1 MPAMSTPSV
10 AIIGAGIG
18 GLVFAHA
25 LRARGFTADV
35 YEQSAELTEIGAAV
49 ALAANANR
57 ELARLQLLDDVR
69 ISSTEPTELIHRD
82 GRTGVRISSHPVRL
96 GGSYQARYGAPYFGI
111 HRADLQKA
119 LSRHLGPTIHL
130 GHRLVGLAESAS
142 SVRLTFANGIARDV
156 DIVVGADG
164 VRSVVRRFVSGET
177 GVIYSKTS
185 AFRGIVPARN
195 LRALPDPQALQFWMG
210 PRAHLLHYAIGN
222 AAEDINFFAVVEGPE
237 TWPHTDKWIVG
248 AQPGEATECFANWHP
263 AVTEMI
269 SAGWIDRRWGL
280 FVVQQPKR
288 WHTGRVVLIG
298 DAAHGML
305 PHQGQGANVTI
316 EDVITLA
323 ELLTRRRQQPP
334 VDTFAA
340 YERLRKARTRSI
352 QRASWATNT
361 ALHLADDAATRS
373 AEFRVD
379 EISRTVRLDP
389 QFRCA
394 EIGRGG
400 PRQLTMRRAVR
411 SQGSA
416 GLE

>member
-1 MPAMSTPSV
+1 MKQSSV

-25 LRARGFTADV
+25 LRARGFAADL
-35 YEQSAELTEIGAAV
+35 YEQSAELAEIGAAV

-57 ELARLQLLDDVR
+57 ELERLQLLDDVR
-69 ISSTEPTELIHRD
+69 VASTEPTELIHRD

-119 LSRHLGPTIHL
+119 LSKPFGGTIHF
-130 GHRLVGLAESAS
+130 GHRLVSLAESAS
-142 SVRLTFANGIARDV
+142 SVRMKFANGVERDA

-164 VRSVVRRFVSGET
+164 VRSLVRRFVTDEP

-195 LRALPDPQALQFWMG
+195 LRALPDPEALQFWMG
-210 PRAHLLHYAIGN
+210 PRAHLLHYAIGT

-237 TWPHTDKWIVG
+237 TWPHEDKWIVG
-248 AQPGEATECFANWHP
+248 AQPGDATRCFANWHP

-269 SAGWIDRRWGL
+269 SAGWVDKRWGL
-280 FVVQQPKR
+280 FAVQQPKR

-323 ELLTRRRQQPP
+323 ELLSRRRQQSL

-340 YERLRKARTRSI
+340 YERLRRTRTRSI

-361 ALHLADDAATRS
+361 ALHLPDDAALDQRNSVLMGFPERYGWIHSFDALKSTEAA
-373 AEFRVD
+373 AE
-379 EISRTVRLDP
+379 S
-389 QFRCA
+389 
-394 EIGRGG
+394 
-400 PRQLTMRRAVR
+400 
-411 SQGSA
+411 
-416 GLE
+416 

>member
-1 MPAMSTPSV
+1 MKQPSV

-25 LRARGFTADV
+25 LRARGFAADL
-35 YEQSAELTEIGAAV
+35 YEQSAELTEVGAAV

-57 ELARLQLLDDVR
+57 ELERLQLLDEVR
-69 ISSTEPTELIHRD
+69 VASTEPTELIHRD
-82 GRTGVRISSHPVRL
+82 GRTGVKISSHPVRL
-96 GGSYQARYGAPYFGI
+96 GGSYQVRYGAPYFGI

-119 LSRHLGPTIHL
+119 LSKRFGGTIHL
-130 GHRLVGLAESAS
+130 DHRLVSLAESAS
-142 SVRLTFANGIARDV
+142 SVRMKFANGVERNV

-164 VRSVVRRFVSGET
+164 VRSLVRRFVSGEP
-177 GVIYSKTS
+177 GVIYSRTS
-185 AFRGIVPARN
+185 AFRGIVPARS
-195 LRALPDPQALQFWMG
+195 LRALPDPEALQFWMG
-210 PRAHLLHYAIGN
+210 PRAHLLHYAIGK

-237 TWPHTDKWIVG
+237 TWPHEDKWIAG
-248 AQPGEATECFANWHP
+248 AQPGEATRCFASWHP

-269 SAGWIDRRWGL
+269 NAGWVDKRWGL

-323 ELLTRRRQQPP
+323 ELLARRAPQPL
-334 VDTFAA
+334 VDTFAL
-340 YERLRKARTRSI
+340 YERLRKGRTRSI

-361 ALHLADDAATRS
+361 ALHLPDDAALDRRKSVLLRFPERYGWIHGFDALKS
-373 AEFRVD
+373 AE
-379 EISRTVRLDP
+379 
-389 QFRCA
+389 
-394 EIGRGG
+394 
-400 PRQLTMRRAVR
+400 AVA
-411 SQGSA
+411 GS
-416 GLE
+416 